1 MRGQDTAAAREQ
13 EPSKFVKDAFLLGS
27 STSKKW
33 NWTIEM
39 SDSKSRLIP
48 LKISQRVLHLCDSVE
63 PFGSC
68 RANVG
73 DEGQLPKEKAV
84 CCSVALDPQTPASLA
99 EVCVLRTVDALDSIE
114 AHLGS
119 QATDLSS
126 QQQSSSSP
134 SSPHSTSGIQILGN
148 CRGIVTMP
156 CSLGSAGGL
165 CRQGSP
171 RLCPCERMGTFIDD
185 TWFPCPS
192 CSRSRSPSQAHGPS
206 QIPGQEAE
214 ASPTFVSKGL
224 CSGRQLGTNNGN
236 GIQLSPQPCR

>member
-1 MRGQDTAAAREQ
+1 MTRLSPLAAAERIGEMRDSSQ
-13 EPSKFVKDAFLLGS
+13 KRKRCAAVLLL
-27 STSKKW
+27 THR
-33 NWTIEM
+33 
-39 SDSKSRLIP
+39 RLHP
-48 LKISQRVLHLCDSVE
+48 W
-63 PFGSC
+63 
-68 RANVG
+68 
-73 DEGQLPKEKAV
+73 
-84 CCSVALDPQTPASLA
+84 A
-99 EVCVLRTVDALDSIE
+99 EVCVLRTVDALDSID

-148 CRGIVTMP
+148 CRGIVTLP
-156 CSLGSAGGL
+156 CSLESAGGL

-206 QIPGQEAE
+206 QISGQEAE

-224 CSGRQLGTNNGN
+224 VQAVNLEQTMTMASSAVLNPADDRFRRGGALQSTR
-236 GIQLSPQPCR
+236 